1 MKTKL
6 DEKNVGLDNKILT
19 DLVINLE
26 FQIRE
31 LRDVLCQVIF
41 DSGLQKHTSTEN
53 LKKLVSPNS
62 LLAKLAKKEL
72 KNREKRKATIDEKLW
87 GWHRLPL
94 EIHGRRL
101 PKRSCP
107 VGAYGIAHTL
117 PPLRSGEKK
126 EECSPDSHRILQHPE
141 NRRYLNMGFLAQRP
155 EKGHSRVMGSFKQ
168 RKSW

>member
-1 MKTKL
+1 MNIMKTKL

-72 KNREKRKATIDEKLW
+72 KNREKRKATIDEKL
-87 GWHRLPL
+87 
-94 EIHGRRL
+94 
-101 PKRSCP
+101 
-107 VGAYGIAHTL
+107 
-117 PPLRSGEKK
+117 
-126 EECSPDSHRILQHPE
+126 
-141 NRRYLNMGFLAQRP
+141 
-155 EKGHSRVMGSFKQ
+155 
-168 RKSW
+168 